1 MLSSRRIIIGH
12 FMAIYKI
19 QVWVEAQMSQVYT
32 GTWTQVTFM
41 CTGSF
46 LKENDP
52 IHEAEL
58 NKSCVNHHQQNWN
71 TCSPQMSQT
80 SLHTLVYMLCIF
92 NTSEAISLH
101 PATSSCS
108 FREATQV
115 RFRLNLCCSLS
126 VTGWNT
132 LDTLSLSASEL
143 VVSSSCL
150 RSKLCNSE
158 PDSKSH
164 SFNVPSWWR
173 STLTLK
179 LHSQSTSI
187 KSNPSKCAFLLFWLV
202 IFSNLI
208 HMICS
213 SVEYSVSK
221 DTKQDIV
228 SIKHIYD
235 PSMTTLF
242 FFNVDVE
249 WSSWRTAHD
258 R

>member
-19 QVWVEAQMSQVYT
+19 QVWVEAQMSQFYT

-71 TCSPQMSQT
+71 TCSPQMSHT

-115 RFRLNLCCSLS
+115 RLGWTCVVASVLQDETHWIPCLCQPQSS
-126 VTGWNT
+126 WSRQAVWGPN
-132 LDTLSLSASEL
+132 SATQ
-143 VVSSSCL
+143 
-150 RSKLCNSE
+150 NQI
-158 PDSKSH
+158 H
-164 SFNVPSWWR
+164 SP
-173 STLTLK
+173 TA
-179 LHSQSTSI
+179 STSHPGEEAHWH
-187 KSNPSKCAFLLFWLV
+187 SNCTVKVL
-202 IFSNLI
+202 
-208 HMICS
+208 
-213 SVEYSVSK
+213 
-221 DTKQDIV
+221 Q
-228 SIKHIYD
+228 
-235 PSMTTLF
+235 
-242 FFNVDVE
+242 
-249 WSSWRTAHD
+249 
-258 R
+258 